1 MHFNA
6 LTCTLAHSTARRL
19 LAVAALALLALAL
32 LSSTAFSQA
41 AAGSINGRV
50 SEAVTGKSLQGAI
63 VKLLGTTAVA
73 YTDAEGRFSL
83 PGLAVGSYRV
93 EVDYVG
99 LDAYTT
105 SVTVSGGLTATVNA
119 MLESNV
125 MKMESFTV
133 AESARG
139 QALAINQQKTASG
152 IVNIVSEETFG
163 QMISGNIGYT
173 LQRLP
178 GLSVNEDEDGTPNG
192 VNIRGMESKY
202 NSFQIDGFR
211 TPTSG
216 NSRGFATSQLLADGV
231 SNIEVVKAPT
241 ADRDGDAIGGIIN
254 TISRSAFER
263 DGREIKVTTAG
274 VYYEMNNQWSYDA
287 GLLYSDILSVGGGT
301 KNLGVS
307 FTVSAYET
315 SRAYDN
321 VDLDYFYVRPTDRP
335 DLKLTEPL

>member
-1 MHFNA
+1 
-6 LTCTLAHSTARRL
+6 
-19 LAVAALALLALAL
+19 
-32 LSSTAFSQA
+32 
-41 AAGSINGRV
+41 
-50 SEAVTGKSLQGAI
+50 
-63 VKLLGTTAVA
+63 
-73 YTDAEGRFSL
+73 
-83 PGLAVGSYRV
+83 
-93 EVDYVG
+93 
-99 LDAYTT
+99 
-105 SVTVSGGLTATVNA
+105 
-119 MLESNV
+119 MLESKV

-202 NSFQIDGFR
+202 NSFQTDGFR

-335 DLKLTEPL
+335 QPCMPPQPYKRPPVFLLAALQGDSMQLRCPLRACVTGSRLRQESAGPVRRGRTLR